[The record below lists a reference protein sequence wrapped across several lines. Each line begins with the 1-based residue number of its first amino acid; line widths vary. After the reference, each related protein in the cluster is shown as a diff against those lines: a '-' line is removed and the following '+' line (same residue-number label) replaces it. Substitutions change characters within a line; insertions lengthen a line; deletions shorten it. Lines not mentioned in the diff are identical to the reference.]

1 MITVATFDDIVR
13 LGDGLAESGT
23 GAGGVTFLVTFVV
36 VRLFHPFLPSAPLV
50 LYPTPLISPCK
61 LPPFQLSKWL
71 LPQTCIF
78 FLHLSQNHGVV
89 PNRGKDTESIV
100 DSNCMSSF
108 SRHGAWLMSAS

>member
-1 MITVATFDDIVR
+1 MQMFTVATFDDIVR

-61 LPPFQLSKWL
+61 SPPFQLSKWL
-71 LPQTCIF
+71 LVASYHKPVSIFCICHKIMVWARIEAKT
-78 FLHLSQNHGVV
+78 L
-89 PNRGKDTESIV
+89 K
-100 DSNCMSSF
+100 
-108 SRHGAWLMSAS
+108 A